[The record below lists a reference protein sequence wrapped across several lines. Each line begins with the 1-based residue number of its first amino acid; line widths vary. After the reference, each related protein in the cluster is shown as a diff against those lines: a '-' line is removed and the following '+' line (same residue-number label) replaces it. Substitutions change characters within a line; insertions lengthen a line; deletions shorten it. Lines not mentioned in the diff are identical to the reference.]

1 MQSRYFL
8 RLSVEDRPGVLAGI
22 ASVFGNNNVSIS
34 QVIQKNVAEG
44 TAEIVVI
51 TDLVLERHFRD
62 ALLVMKEM
70 SMVKEISSVLRVHG

>member
-1 MQSRYFL
+1 M
-8 RLSVEDRPGVLAGI
+8 
-22 ASVFGNNNVSIS
+22 
-34 QVIQKNVAEG
+34 IQKNVAEG